1 MAHCNVR
8 GGSQRPGC
16 LLQGL
21 PERMLGRLGGGPWG
35 LLEVIGV
42 NWGII
47 RAQWGSMG
55 ITGSQWE

>member
-21 PERMLGRLGGGPWG
+21 PERMLGRLGGGGGSLGFQDLGSIEFTLTLKNLP
-35 LLEVIGV
+35 LL
-42 NWGII
+42 
-47 RAQWGSMG
+47 GSLL
-55 ITGSQWE
+55 